1 MRNRS
6 IDHSNRGED
15 IGACDELGLRPTSA
29 AYGCTLD
36 GGYEGRDIFMEEA
49 MTRLA
54 LAVVL
59 AALSISSAVAQA
71 PATCESKAI
80 GKDGKSLAGAAK
92 NSFMA
97 KCKREACEPKAV
109 GSDGK
114 ALKGAAKNSFMA
126 KCQREQ
132 A

>member
-29 AYGCTLD
+29 VYGCTLD
-36 GGYEGRDIFMEEA
+36 GGYAARNVFMEEA

-80 GKDGKSLAGAAK
+80 GKDGRELAGAARTSFLAKCKREACAPKAVGSDGKPLRGAAK

-97 KCKREACEPKAV
+97 KCV
-109 GSDGK
+109 
-114 ALKGAAKNSFMA
+114 
-126 KCQREQ
+126 REQ
-132 A
+132 G